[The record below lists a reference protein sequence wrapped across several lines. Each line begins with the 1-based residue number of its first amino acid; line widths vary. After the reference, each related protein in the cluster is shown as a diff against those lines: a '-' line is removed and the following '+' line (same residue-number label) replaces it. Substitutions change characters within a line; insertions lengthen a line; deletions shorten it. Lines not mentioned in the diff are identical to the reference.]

1 MYIRRPLTEKT
12 DFTDIL
18 RQIINN
24 FDDTIQRSATRTS
37 DPKTA
42 LCLANALN
50 VILKETNVLSWV
62 FAFSYTC
69 LQCTERWRSIGCR
82 NCRGETHTKN
92 ECYIISENSSHLL
105 VTHNT
110 RNVGLRRLIRDRLS
124 LRCELTSTI
133 IDYYLNILIVI
144 TEDARTLIVK
154 KCSNSDYLSAAT
166 QVLLCY
172 KANEGTFDTYSTPA
186 EKQLDISTW
195 KLLPEP
201 DKKNT
206 NIVSDQLSQKTAHY
220 VIDRYDLSADDLK
233 NLIQS
238 NYELNDTILNPH
250 LYLTAKLVQ
259 NPILFDSVG
268 THAFIQREFAA
279 KDFILS
285 HNEWFKNNIV
295 LFPIHHHQHSLMYIT
310 DIQNKFIVEF
320 DSALSNTFPKTKYI
334 QSILNC

>member
-1 MYIRRPLTEKT
+1 
-12 DFTDIL
+12 
-18 RQIINN
+18 
-24 FDDTIQRSATRTS
+24 
-37 DPKTA
+37 
-42 LCLANALN
+42 
-50 VILKETNVLSWV
+50 
-62 FAFSYTC
+62 
-69 LQCTERWRSIGCR
+69 
-82 NCRGETHTKN
+82 
-92 ECYIISENSSHLL
+92 
-105 VTHNT
+105 
-110 RNVGLRRLIRDRLS
+110 
-124 LRCELTSTI
+124 
-133 IDYYLNILIVI
+133 
-144 TEDARTLIVK
+144 
-154 KCSNSDYLSAAT
+154 
-166 QVLLCY
+166 
-172 KANEGTFDTYSTPA
+172 
-186 EKQLDISTW
+186 ISTW